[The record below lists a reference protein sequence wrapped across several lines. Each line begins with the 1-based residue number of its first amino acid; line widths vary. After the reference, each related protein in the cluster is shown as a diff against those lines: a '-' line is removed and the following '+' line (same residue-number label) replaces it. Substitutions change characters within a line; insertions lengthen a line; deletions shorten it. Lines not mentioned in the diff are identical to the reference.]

1 MSAAVFQ
8 VIHSSAVS
16 SVIFGCFIF
25 LFVFNG
31 KEETL
36 NFKKGS

>member
-1 MSAAVFQ
+1 MCAAVFQ

-16 SVIFGCFIF
+16 SVGFVCLIF

-36 NFKKGS
+36 